1 LPGSDFSIYFDFQS
15 AFIMDSARQPSPA
28 DQSLQTLRDIKRIM
42 ERSSRFISLS
52 GLSGLSAGIC
62 ALVGAWIAHGWLQE
76 YTGDYFGRRAFIV
89 EERDLLELKLIGL
102 GVVVLIA
109 ALASSSWF
117 TWRKARR
124 SGLPVWDPT
133 AKRVLIN
140 MAIPLIAGGLFIV
153 GLFYR
158 AEWHMIAPS
167 CLIFYGLALVNASKY
182 TLGEIRYLGLLEI
195 ALGLVNMYYPQWG
208 LYFWAL
214 GFGVLHIIYGL
225 IMWWKHER
233 GPES

>member
-1 LPGSDFSIYFDFQS
+1 
-15 AFIMDSARQPSPA
+15 MDSARQPSPA
-28 DQSLQTLRDIKRIM
+28 DQSLQTLRDIKRMM

-52 GLSGLSAGIC
+52 GLSGLSAGLC
-62 ALVGAWIAHGWLQE
+62 AVAGAWIAHGWMQE
-76 YTGDYFGRRAFIV
+76 YYVDFFGRYGHVRGEA
-89 EERDLLELKLIGL
+89 DQLKWKLIGL
-102 GVVVLIA
+102 GAVVLIA

-140 MAIPLIAGGLFIV
+140 MAIPLIAGGLFLV
-153 GLFYR
+153 GLFYHT
-158 AEWHMIAPS
+158 EWYMIAPS

-195 ALGLVNMYYPQWG
+195 ALGLANMYYPQWG
-208 LYFWAL
+208 LYFWAM

-225 IMWWKHER
+225 IMWWKYER

>member
-1 LPGSDFSIYFDFQS
+1 
-15 AFIMDSARQPSPA
+15 MDSARPPSPA

-52 GLSGLSAGIC
+52 GLSGLSAGVC
-62 ALVGAWIAHGWLQE
+62 AVAGAWIAHGWMKE
-76 YTGDYFGRRAFIV
+76 YYVDLFGQHGHLR
-89 EERDLLELKLIGL
+89 EEADLLKWKLIGL
-102 GVVVLIA
+102 GAVVLVA

-140 MAIPLIAGGLFIV
+140 MAIPLVAGGLFIV
-153 GLFYR
+153 GLFYHTV
-158 AEWHMIAPS
+158 WYMIAPS

-195 ALGLVNMYYPQWG
+195 ALGLANMYYPQWG

-214 GFGVLHIIYGL
+214 GFGVLHITYGL
-225 IMWWKHER
+225 IMWWKYER